1 MSVSP
6 KNLKFLVGGFSFLG
20 LNGLG
25 FGLVLKSSSGCA
37 VSIFLIFF
45 LRESLSMDLNQP
57 NFCGIFS
64 CCVDDELLLFWDGVR
79 LGSGLALGV
88 DRRRRVE
95 MSRDYNTKEMFFFL
109 IKKIELQL
117 IS

>member
-95 MSRDYNTKEMFFFL
+95 MSRDYNTKEMIFFFN
-109 IKKIELQL
+109 
-117 IS
+117 